1 MRPRA
6 GVAGAVIL
14 PVAGL
19 GVGVA
24 QVIRGAANTPEAI
37 KESRQGRYWDQ
48 VRNSRVKIVPRNQ
61 SSLKYVCN
69 RRRSFYD
76 KSRDLQKQAVV
87 AFFASPSVCV

>member
-1 MRPRA
+1 MAYSWHTQYKIDYIATNNALACCIVHCYVALSKPIRHT

-48 VRNSRVKIVPRNQ
+48 V
-61 SSLKYVCN
+61 C
-69 RRRSFYD
+69 
-76 KSRDLQKQAVV
+76 
-87 AFFASPSVCV
+87 

>member
-1 MRPRA
+1 MHHA

-48 VRNSRVKIVPRNQ
+48 VCWLS
-61 SSLKYVCN
+61 
-69 RRRSFYD
+69 
-76 KSRDLQKQAVV
+76 QK
-87 AFFASPSVCV
+87 SPSLLDCRMPHCGK